1 MLSSNFERTNLGKS
15 LTECTSLSTPS
26 FVALLSSLTWDRGA
40 VPGVLG
46 RQVRLEVPEGVRNAH
61 ALAAHALACRWH
73 LRQVAG
79 DASDD
84 VLCPHFGF
92 AVVSVVSVVRESA
105 TSAASI
111 RIDFF
116 HYCLQRI
123 E

>member
-1 MLSSNFERTNLGKS
+1 MAR
-15 LTECTSLSTPS
+15 LSTPS

-61 ALAAHALACRWH
+61 ALA
-73 LRQVAG
+73 G
-79 DASDD
+79 DAIDD
-84 VLCPHFGF
+84 VICPHFGF